1 MGFDQFKNNR
11 YNRPFRTGGFRIGPG
26 KMSPF
31 IKVMILVNV
40 GIFILQYILGDV
52 MTYWLGLTPA
62 RFFSE
67 FPNLI
72 FQVFTYMFLHSPHYF
87 GHILFNMFAL
97 WMFGTEIEYAW
108 GSKTFARFYF
118 LAGIAGAVLTLILAP
133 SQPIPMIGASA
144 AIYGILVAYWFMFPN
159 RSIYLYF
166 LFPVKV
172 KWFVPGMM
180 ILGFLF
186 SGGNVAHWAHLGG
199 ALYGLIHLKSD
210 WRFKRLSGM
219 FKGLRYK
226 RKQAKLNKRVE
237 KAGEVMK
244 RVDAIL
250 DKINEVGIENISKE
264 DRKFL
269 EEASSRLSKEDNHTK

>member
-1 MGFDQFKNNR
+1 
-11 YNRPFRTGGFRIGPG
+11 
-26 KMSPF
+26 
-31 IKVMILVNV
+31 
-40 GIFILQYILGDV
+40 
-52 MTYWLGLTPA
+52 
-62 RFFSE
+62 
-67 FPNLI
+67 
-72 FQVFTYMFLHSPHYF
+72 
-87 GHILFNMFAL
+87 
-97 WMFGTEIEYAW
+97 
-108 GSKTFARFYF
+108 
-118 LAGIAGAVLTLILAP
+118 
-133 SQPIPMIGASA
+133 
-144 AIYGILVAYWFMFPN
+144 
-159 RSIYLYF
+159 
-166 LFPVKV
+166 V

-199 ALYGLIHLKSD
+199 ALYGLVCLKSD
-210 WRFKRLSGM
+210 LRLKRLSGM
-219 FKGLRYK
+219 FKGLRHK